1 MDPTMFLGQSD
12 PRRPKRLAEECFIV
26 CIGAVQRRFGKG
38 VLLQAIRQ
46 CEPIRIPVSYNTPFE
61 VWLTYDTHPLVGKR
75 EKWSSLE
82 GGTARIWFSC
92 PGCRHRV
99 AKLYYYVFPG
109 STLASDLLCRRCNNL
124 TYQSVN
130 CGGNR
135 WWREVVQPMKRLLRE
150 KEQLLGKRYTPRV
163 RARLIQLD
171 GQIRI
176 LHEQV
181 KPKTKHRRRRLSYRP
196 ESRQRRPYRD
206 LSLLDQ

>member
-1 MDPTMFLGQSD
+1 MDPRMFFGQSD
-12 PRRPKRLAEECFIV
+12 PRRTKRLVEECFAIG
-26 CIGAVQRRFGKG
+26 IGAIQRRFGKE

-46 CEPIRIPVSYNTPFE
+46 CEPIRIPVPYNPPFQ

-82 GGTARIWFSC
+82 GGTARIWFVC
-92 PGCRHRV
+92 PGCRKQV
-99 AKLYYYVFPG
+99 AKLFYYVFPG

-135 WWREVVQPMKRLLRE
+135 WWQEVVPPMKRLLRE
-150 KEQLLGKRYTPRV
+150 KERLLGKRYSPLVQT
-163 RARLIQLD
+163 RLIQLD

-176 LHEQV
+176 LRKQV
-181 KPKTKHRRRRLSYRP
+181 KPKTQDRKRRLSYRP
-196 ESRQRRPYRD
+196 ESRQRRRYRD
-206 LSLLDQ
+206 LSLLDL